1 MGLSVAEGWD
11 KVEIGMEDESSY
23 SENFCE
29 LSLSLIYI
37 EHCSYN
43 LTKFVPFRFVCFFIN
58 FNNNNKNIISEEN
71 TIKHKCCN

>member
-29 LSLSLIYI
+29 LSIPA
-37 EHCSYN
+37 N
-43 LTKFVPFRFVCFFIN
+43 FF
-58 FNNNNKNIISEEN
+58 
-71 TIKHKCCN
+71 

>member
-29 LSLSLIYI
+29 LCLSLIYI
-37 EHCSYN
+37 EQC
-43 LTKFVPFRFVCFFIN
+43 VP
-58 FNNNNKNIISEEN
+58 IISPSLFHFVLCACLLIS
-71 TIKHKCCN
+71 TTTTKT